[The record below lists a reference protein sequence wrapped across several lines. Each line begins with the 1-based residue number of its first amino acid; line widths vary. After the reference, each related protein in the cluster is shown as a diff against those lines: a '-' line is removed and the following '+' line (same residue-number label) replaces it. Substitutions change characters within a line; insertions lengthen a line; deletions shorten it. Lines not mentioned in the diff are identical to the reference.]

1 MTIPMASSEKIL
13 IDRLKAGDKTAFT
26 ILFTWYY
33 QDIVRFSDTFTKNT
47 DVSEELVQEV
57 FVNLWENRDSLS
69 IENSLKSY
77 LLKTVQNRCIDW
89 LRHLNVRS
97 KYAALILD
105 KPVLSDNNTEDYIL
119 HSELELNFSIAVK
132 KLPAE
137 YAEVF
142 TMSRV
147 ELLTYKEI
155 SQKLGVSVRT
165 VEVRVSKALLFLR
178 DELKDYLVFIV
189 FILHLFL

>member
-105 KPVLSDNNTEDYIL
+105 NPVLSDNNTEDYIL